1 MQLRISSLLFAAL
14 AATSAAAEAPS
25 FRNTIQPILTRYGCA
40 MGACHGAAAGQGGFR
55 LSLRGFDDEGD
66 WLSITRSA
74 NGRCLTLE
82 DPARSLFLLKAV
94 KAVPHKGDKRFE
106 VNSPEYK
113 AIAGWIAAGAP
124 GPKAD
129 DPRIVSLSV
138 SQPHLVTQA
147 GKSVQLKVTAKFSTG
162 TART

>member
-1 MQLRISSLLFAAL
+1 MSTRPAFVLFVGWLSLSLFL
-14 AATSAAAEAPS
+14 TQPTSAAEAPS

-74 NGRCLTLE
+74 NGRRLTLV

-94 KAVPHKGDKRFE
+94 KTVPHKGDKRFE
-106 VNSPEYK
+106 MNSPEYK
-113 AIAGWIAAGAP
+113 AIADWIAAGAR
-124 GPKAD
+124 GA
-129 DPRIVSLSV
+129 
-138 SQPHLVTQA
+138 A
-147 GKSVQLKVTAKFSTG
+147 GG
-162 TART
+162 

>member
-1 MQLRISSLLFAAL
+1 MKRALTSLLAGVLTL
-14 AATSAAAEAPS
+14 APASQAAEAPS

-74 NGRCLTLE
+74 NGRRLTLE

-94 KAVPHKGDKRFE
+94 KTVPHKGD
-106 VNSPEYK
+106 
-113 AIAGWIAAGAP
+113 
-124 GPKAD
+124 
-129 DPRIVSLSV
+129 
-138 SQPHLVTQA
+138 
-147 GKSVQLKVTAKFSTG
+147 
-162 TART
+162 

>member
-1 MQLRISSLLFAAL
+1 M
-14 AATSAAAEAPS
+14 
-25 FRNTIQPILTRYGCA
+25 
-40 MGACHGAAAGQGGFR
+40 
-55 LSLRGFDDEGD
+55 RGFDDEGD

-74 NGRCLTLE
+74 NGRRLTLE

-113 AIAGWIAAGAP
+113 AIADWIAAGAP

-129 DPRIVSLSV
+129 DPRIVSISLA
-138 SQPHLVTQA
+138 QPHVVTKV
-147 GKSVQLKVTAKFSTG
+147 GK
-162 TART
+162 